1 MENSHYPRSG
11 FMAMNTKGI
20 LQPGTASS
28 NTLGI
33 MERQK
38 ASMPENCLW
47 IYRNQVEM
55 FLEFDQRSQN

>member
-1 MENSHYPRSG
+1 
-11 FMAMNTKGI
+11 MAMNTKGI

-55 FLEFDQRSQN
+55 FLEFDPRSQN